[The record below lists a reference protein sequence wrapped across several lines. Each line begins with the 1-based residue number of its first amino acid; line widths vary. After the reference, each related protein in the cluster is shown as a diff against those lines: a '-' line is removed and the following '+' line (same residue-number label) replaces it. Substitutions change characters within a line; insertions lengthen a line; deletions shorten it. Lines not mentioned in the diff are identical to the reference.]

1 MQINLKSSFSGTDLA
16 NPADAAATP
25 GNDTPVLTTVE
36 SYLCNPVLLN
46 QLTEKVY
53 ELLKSDIRNQQE
65 RNWNYSKGR
74 L

>member
-1 MQINLKSSFSGTDLA
+1 MQINSKSSFSGTNLT
-16 NPADAAATP
+16 NPADAATTL
-25 GNDTPVLTTVE
+25 GNDTPVVTTVE
-36 SYLCNPVLLN
+36 SYLRNPVLLN

-53 ELLKSDIRNQQE
+53 ELLKSDIRLQQE